1 MLPSTQLP
9 LKRYMGPW
17 EGPILDNHWRGSRL
31 GPHGPMEGPN
41 LSPSWAGLKFRPSW
55 AHEIMGG
62 LKFGP
67 SWAYGE
73 PKRGPIM
80 GGDDALIG
88 VQSNAIGAHRRVSW
102 PAAEY
107 DYIIPSGPIYCA
119 GLLPLGW
126 LLLFQ
131 AP

>member
-1 MLPSTQLP
+1 
-9 LKRYMGPW
+9 MGPY
-17 EGPILDNHWRGSRL
+17 
-31 GPHGPMEGPN
+31 GPMGGPN
-41 LSPSWAGLKFRPSW
+41 LGPSWA
-55 AHEIMGG
+55 G

-80 GGDDALIG
+80 GGDDALF
-88 VQSNAIGAHRRVSW
+88 VVKCDAICEHRRVSW

-126 LLLFQ
+126 LLLCQ